1 MTLGLVSDGWD
12 VAELHFLS
20 PVTKFLQLNM
30 NSCFLLY
37 ELFFSQDVH
46 RESAVFILPLPCV
59 DSATQDCAVLMPLRP
74 NCCPLP
80 MPAKLS
86 PPAGCHAGLT

>member
-20 PVTKFLQLNM
+20 PLTKFLQLNM

-59 DSATQDCAVLMPLRP
+59 DSLPHRTVLSSCPCAQIAAL
-74 NCCPLP
+74 CPCLP
-80 MPAKLS
+80 S
-86 PPAGCHAGLT
+86 